1 VLDFAFLIFGDVEM
15 MWGIAQ
21 AEFTKDPLSNPS
33 YRRKDKEEFV
43 SPKEDRGRAR
53 KSGEQQGRLGT
64 RANNTTVAGDFNQ
77 GGPQSPLR
85 VSTSLEAGWQG
96 ETPYSFHSRSLSIIH
111 VTTRTNIR
119 SPEHCGAQLPYLH
132 LV

>member
-1 VLDFAFLIFGDVEM
+1 MLDFAFLIFGDVEI

-43 SPKEDRGRAR
+43 SPKEDRGRA
-53 KSGEQQGRLGT
+53 LGT

-96 ETPYSFHSRSLSIIH
+96 ETPYSFHLRSLSIIH